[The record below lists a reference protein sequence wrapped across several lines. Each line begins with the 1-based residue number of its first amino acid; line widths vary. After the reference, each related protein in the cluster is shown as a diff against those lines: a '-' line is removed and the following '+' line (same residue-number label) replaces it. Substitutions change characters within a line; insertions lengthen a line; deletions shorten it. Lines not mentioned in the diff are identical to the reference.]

1 MLHYEGLITKPMVEV
16 NKMDSGP
23 NLEILK
29 FYDDKLP
36 EESCGLVQ
44 EILQEY
50 FNSDTRILVYY
61 DKDQNR
67 AIIEMTIF
75 FDEKSET
82 SQLVNESKTALE
94 KYYAQNKN
102 IR

>member
-1 MLHYEGLITKPMVEV
+1 MLHYEGLITEPIINVE
-16 NKMDSGP
+16 NNGDPP

-50 FNSDTRILVYY
+50 FNSDTLIHVYY
-61 DKDQNR
+61 DKNKNR

-75 FDEKSET
+75 FDKKSDT
-82 SQLVNESKTALE
+82 SKLVTESKTALE
-94 KYYAQNKN
+94 KYYAQNEN

>member
-1 MLHYEGLITKPMVEV
+1 MLHYEGLITEPKIQVD
-16 NKMDSGP
+16 NKGGTP
-23 NLEILK
+23 YHEILK

-50 FNSDTRILVYY
+50 FNSDTLIHVYY
-61 DKDQNR
+61 DKDEKR
-67 AIIEMTIF
+67 TIIEMNIF
-75 FDEKSET
+75 FYKESDNSK
-82 SQLVNESKTALE
+82 LVNESKTALE
-94 KYYAQNKN
+94 KYYAQNEN

>member
-1 MLHYEGLITKPMVEV
+1 MLHYEGLITEPIINVD
-16 NKMDSGP
+16 NYGDPP

-50 FNSDTRILVYY
+50 FNSDTLIHVYY
-61 DKDQNR
+61 DKNKNR

-75 FDEKSET
+75 FDKKSDT
-82 SQLVNESKTALE
+82 SKLVTESKTALE
-94 KYYAQNKN
+94 KYYAQNEN